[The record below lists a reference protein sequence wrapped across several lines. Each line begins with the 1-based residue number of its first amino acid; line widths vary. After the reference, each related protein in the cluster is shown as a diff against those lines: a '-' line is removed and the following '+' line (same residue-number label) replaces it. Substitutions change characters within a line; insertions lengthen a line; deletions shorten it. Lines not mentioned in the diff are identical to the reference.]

1 MTKCRMGFRSGV
13 RSLFSIYELYTVVI
27 KYYLALV
34 GRVDIRGGVRII
46 NPHPKKRTVAHTY
59 ICSEKNFSKI
69 SGPS

>member
-59 ICSEKNFSKI
+59 ICIKKNFSKI
-69 SGPS
+69 SGPF